1 MNHAVRKTI
10 YVATLTMLMLFG
22 SGCVLV
28 PYSYETVSQ
37 EVIGAR
43 TDANG
48 KVYEQIIRY
57 DKKLNFF
64 VIGFSPD
71 AKLVDYFGYSRY
83 AAVTKDSEKAIWAM
97 EHFPSL
103 AWTNVKTAVPI
114 PNSDRW
120 ITYEYKILNENEVD
134 LTLIIFSIK
143 DGKILRR
150 HFERVKRYPPHNFKS
165 PLEFYIETNSDLTC
179 LTIHETDGV
188 SQINTLDGKIIF
200 ECMNY
205 EDFLVYKFLKKINT
219 PDYWTYGKDFPVTWK
234 ESKYKNYPQMIRAHI
249 VFLDQCYRNVAVGEK
264 SQTYV
269 LGLEI
274 LIIRRMLYAKKLP
287 EKMRKHLIMEIYQRY
302 KNILSLEKA
311 AFAAGVGR
319 KEWVDIAQSNLEGF
333 IKEHGIKNDAIIQTP
348 E

>member
-1 MNHAVRKTI
+1 MNNAGRKTI
-10 YVATLTMLMLFG
+10 YVVTLAMFVLFG
-22 SGCVLV
+22 SGCILV

-64 VIGFSPD
+64 VIGFPPNG
-71 AKLVDYFGYSRY
+71 KFVDYFGYSRY

-150 HFERVKRYPPHNFKS
+150 HFERVKRYYPRNVKTICG
-165 PLEFYIETNSDLTC
+165 FYIETNADLSTIR
-179 LTIHETDGV
+179 IHETDKI
-188 SQINTLDGKIIF
+188 SRINTTTGKITIETGNMPPF
-200 ECMNY
+200 HAANI
-205 EDFLVYKFLKKINT
+205 DYKKQRELCKQ
-219 PDYWTYGKDFPVTWK
+219 PVL
-234 ESKYKNYPQMIRAHI
+234 R
-249 VFLDQCYRNVAVGEK
+249 GE
-264 SQTYV
+264 
-269 LGLEI
+269 
-274 LIIRRMLYAKKLP
+274 
-287 EKMRKHLIMEIYQRY
+287 
-302 KNILSLEKA
+302 
-311 AFAAGVGR
+311 
-319 KEWVDIAQSNLEGF
+319 
-333 IKEHGIKNDAIIQTP
+333 
-348 E
+348 

>member
-10 YVATLTMLMLFG
+10 YAATLAMLMLFG
-22 SGCVLV
+22 SGCILV

-48 KVYEQIIRY
+48 KVFEHIIRY

-64 VIGFSPD
+64 VIGFPPNG
-71 AKLVDYFGYSRY
+71 KFVDYFGYSRY

-120 ITYEYKILNENEVD
+120 ITYEYDILDSDEVD
-134 LTLIIFSIK
+134 VCLIIFSIQ
-143 DGKILRR
+143 DGKILRQ
-150 HFERVKRYPPHNFKS
+150 HFERVKRYYPRNAKTICG
-165 PLEFYIETNSDLTC
+165 FYIETNSDLTC

-219 PDYWTYGKDFPVTWK
+219 PDYWTYAKDFPVTWK
-234 ESKYKNYPQMIRAHI
+234 ECKYKNYPQMIRAHI
-249 VFLDQCYRNVAVGEK
+249 VFLDQCYRNVAVGEE

-269 LGLEI
+269 LDLEI

-287 EKMRKHLIMEIYQRY
+287 EKMCKHLIMEIYQRY

-319 KEWVDIAQSNLEGF
+319 KEWVDIVQSNLEGF
-333 IKEHGIKNDAIIQTP
+333 IKEHGIKK
-348 E
+348 